1 MTQANSVNSNK
12 QHLIN
17 LEMEV
22 LRKEIE
28 LLDRMI
34 LTKQQKLHSLQT
46 MYQTHR
52 QGPVYSRGSTLPKGM
67 HEVVREG
74 ARAHQAT

>member
-1 MTQANSVNSNK
+1 MTQVNSVNANK

-22 LRKEIE
+22 IRKEIE
-28 LLDRMI
+28 LLNRMI

-46 MYQTHR
+46 MYQTHQ
-52 QGPVYSRGSTLPKGM
+52 QGPVYSRGSTLSNGI
-67 HEVVREG
+67 HEVVREV
-74 ARAHQAT
+74 AREHQAN